1 MRVYG
6 ELKSTGRD
14 AQSTDQGNDQAMTGH
29 DREREITLLENQIDD
44 LRNQLARTETQ
55 LDTATERKLSR
66 SHRQASETKTQLPP
80 PPDGGNLQTGCSG
93 SSVPDSFPSTKSDLP
108 IFRLLIHSKNPVWVA
123 LLRDGNPISLP
134 PSHCSKWRNWLV
146 TGISTLLVK

>member
-1 MRVYG
+1 MQKVSLQQAVKMTTKSESTIRRAVKSGKLSAERDEHGHLKFDQAELMRVYG

-55 LDTATERKLSR
+55 LDTATAEKTKLLDLTDR
-66 SHRQASETKTQLPP
+66 LQKQNETLMLPP
-80 PPDGGNLQTGCSG
+80 PADE
-93 SSVPDSFPSTKSDLP
+93 KSQKSP
-108 IFRLLIHSKNPVWVA
+108 NW
-123 LLRDGNPISLP
+123 LLR
-134 PSHCSKWRNWLV
+134 LV
-146 TGISTLLVK
+146 GAR